1 MSGTEPIRI
10 QTREDLRKVAALLG
24 VRHDWHE
31 PDEQNVTATV
41 TGRSF
46 DNAGFWP
53 RELHRDLHKRV
64 PGAIEMYVEI
74 VQDGNVV
81 AQVNLATL
89 LAMAAGT
96 VD

>member
-24 VRHDWHE
+24 VRNDWHE
-31 PDEQNVTATV
+31 PDEQDVTAKV
-41 TGRSF
+41 MGRSF

-53 RELHRDLHKRV
+53 REMYRDLHKRA